1 METEAQQSSF
11 ESFLRSKS
19 IYIITALVVTIAF
32 LAFCNYKYAG
42 VTAKREEID
51 NEYTAGSTLLS
62 QDLLTEEIRETI
74 NTYFKEAN
82 IDDYISESDRNELVA
97 LITTEVLNSLPEDSL
112 TENQQDEVRD
122 MIAAAVGGI
131 SNAQNEQIERV
142 ENSVTQVET
151 VITEELRDYISRVIV
166 PNITAMIQ
174 INAGEIDDLQK
185 SLANLSNEYVTNKNK
200 YDTLI
205 TSIQQQLTKITND
218 GASQEA
224 LDNLR
229 ADLNELSAVLTDY
242 KSLNSAQVTDL
253 ESELARAGERI
264 SALETDLKDLSENQ
278 LRELKQTLSQ
288 QIDSFGRL
296 SDAQKEEL
304 RKAIEALDASSAS
317 SLDAAK
323 DQLQALI
330 EASSYENTKA
340 LQNAINNLYG
350 NADGDTTLEDILSQI
365 ANNEELTASQKTE
378 LINIIN
384 ENYANTSGNIDE
396 LRTALSYAVDEQ
408 NAKLT
413 AAVDSL
419 KSSLESEI
427 EKLAAVD
434 ASLQEQI
441 YAQGRLT
448 DNELAAVK
456 ANMLEQLE
464 QLKANDDLTEQEF
477 QQMAEAIANLDSSTA
492 SDIIAVKNYMLN
504 ELGTTNTNI
513 TNAVNGLNAD
523 LSSIRSTIEAN
534 KTAGDAADADLQG
547 KIDAINKNIGTNNS
561 NTSIYEQI
569 TNIQN
574 QLGGW
579 SIEERGG
586 HLWAVMYDDTGA
598 EIQAKK
604 LTFAQ

>member
-11 ESFLRSKS
+11 ESFLKSKS

-131 SNAQNEQIERV
+131 SNAQNEQIEKV

-185 SLANLSNEYVTNKNK
+185 SLASLSNEYVTNKNK

-288 QIDSFGRL
+288 QIANYGEL
-296 SDAQKEEL
+296 SDAQREEL
-304 RKAIEALDASSAS
+304 KKAIEALDASSAS
-317 SLDAAK
+317 SLETAK

-365 ANNEELTASQKTE
+365 ANNEELTTSQKTE

-413 AAVDSL
+413 SAVDSL
-419 KSSLESEI
+419 KSSLESEV

-434 ASLQEQI
+434 ADLQEQI

-448 DNELAAVK
+448 DNELAALQ
-456 ANMLEQLE
+456 ASLLEQLE
-464 QLKANDDLTEQEF
+464 ADSTLSEQER
-477 QQMAEAIANLDSSTA
+477 QQLADAIANLDSSTA
-492 SDIIAVKNYMLN
+492 SDINAVKNYLLN

-513 TNAVNGLNAD
+513 TNAVNSLNAD

-534 KTAGDAADADLQG
+534 KTAGDAADADLQN
-547 KIDAINKNIGTNNS
+547 KIDSIKNSLGTNNS
-561 NTSIYEQI
+561 NTTIYEQI

-579 SIEERGG
+579 SLEERGG
-586 HLWAVMYDDTGA
+586 HLWAVMYDDETGA
-598 EIQAKK
+598 ELQAKK